1 MRPEVLES
9 LKEVLNRIHAN
20 SVYAFNRAK
29 ALEILLKR
37 RPDLWK
43 EYQDAL
49 HEVQTQDVHQDFG
62 SLLDKIQ

>member
-1 MRPEVLES
+1 MRPELLES
-9 LKEVLNRIHAN
+9 LKEVLNRIHTN
-20 SVYAFNRAK
+20 SVYAINRAK

-37 RPDLWK
+37 HPDLWK
-43 EYQDAL
+43 EYQGAL